1 MERKDANKGEL
12 LIAGIGGWGIVTIGD
27 MLAKAALK
35 EFENVAWFPSYATMM
50 RGGESECCVMFSHK
64 RISSPVIY
72 RSSCVMVLGASRIPD
87 FENRVKPCGLMLIE
101 STGMNEGNKVKRN
114 DADIRYV
121 SAIEEATKLGS
132 IMNTNLVMLGAYVA
146 ASGLIS
152 KESILEE
159 INSRFAGKGK
169 HKIVSACNE
178 AFLAGLKLTQ
188 QQA

>member
-1 MERKDANKGEL
+1 
-12 LIAGIGGWGIVTIGD
+12 

-72 RSSCVMVLGASRIPD
+72 RSSGVMVLGASRIPD
-87 FENRVKPCGLMLIE
+87 FENRVKPGGLMLIE

-114 DADIRYV
+114 DVDVRYV
-121 SAIEEATKLGS
+121 SAMEEATKLGS
-132 IMNTNLVMLGAYVA
+132 IMNANLVMLGAYVGA
-146 ASGLIS
+146 TGLIS

-159 INSRFAGKGK
+159 IKARFSGKGK
-169 HKIVSACNE
+169 GKIVSACKE
-178 AFLAGLKLTQ
+178 AFLAGLKLIQ
-188 QQA
+188 